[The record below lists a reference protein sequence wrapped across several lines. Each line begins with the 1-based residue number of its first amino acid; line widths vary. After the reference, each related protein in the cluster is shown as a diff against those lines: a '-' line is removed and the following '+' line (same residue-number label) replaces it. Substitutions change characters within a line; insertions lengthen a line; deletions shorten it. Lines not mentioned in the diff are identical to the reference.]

1 MDSLYLVFIGL
12 ALVYLM
18 YKNISVKRKALKI
31 LRDYSSR
38 LGWSKYKIEDLDS
51 HYLERK
57 DELGKWSLDALT
69 WGDLELSEFL
79 IKTQAFYSSL
89 GANHIYEAFH
99 YLADESTLEWRK
111 KLIDMGDQ
119 DREICITHLYYLGK
133 EDGSNLH
140 FFIRNAGDFFLPFW
154 LIQGL
159 YYLMIL
165 TIISIPFIKAWS
177 LILAGGL
184 IIVNSLIYTSSQEKL
199 RHELFNVDYFQ
210 KALKRARLLEKEL
223 SEDLVWYKKELGGN
237 LEAFKGIRVSPLQ
250 ETGES
255 IEFQAFKD
263 ISNIFFLKSLRQ
275 YARLGHRVKKNRLE
289 ATRLVELLG
298 ELELAL
304 YMKALIA
311 NKAMCQAEF
320 SGDKLLSFEE
330 LYHPVLDEPVGYSRQ
345 ASKRLLVTGSN
356 ASGKSTFMKS
366 MAISSLFSQVVG
378 YAFAK
383 SFSLSPGR
391 IYTSMALRDS
401 LEKEES
407 YFVTEIKSLRRIVK
421 ATEEGF
427 CCCFIDEILR
437 GTNTIERIAASS
449 SVLERLAESD
459 SCIYVATH
467 DIELTELLSA
477 YENVHFREHYEGS
490 DIVFDYK
497 LLEGPSDSTNAI
509 LLLGIMGFNQE
520 IIGEAQAKVDNFLA
534 TKTWR
539 KM

>member
-1 MDSLYLVFIGL
+1 MDSLYLVFLGL
-12 ALVYLM
+12 ALSYLM

-31 LRDYSSR
+31 LRDYSSK
-38 LGWSKYKIEDLDS
+38 LGWSKYKLEDLDS
-51 HYLERK
+51 HYRERK
-57 DELGKWSLDALT
+57 DQLGNWSLDSLT

-89 GANHIYEAFH
+89 GAGHIYEAFH
-99 YLADESTLEWRK
+99 YPVDKKTLEWRK
-111 KLIDMGDQ
+111 NLIAMKED
-119 DREICITHLYYLGK
+119 DRETSIKHLYYLGK
-133 EDGSNLH
+133 EEGTNLH

-159 YYLMIL
+159 YYLMVL
-165 TIISIPFIKAWS
+165 TIISMPFTRAWG

-184 IIVNSLIYTSSQEKL
+184 IIINSLIYTSSLEKL

-210 KALKRARLLEKEL
+210 RALKRARLLEKEL
-223 SEDLVWYKKELGGN
+223 SDDLNWYKSELKEKLGV
-237 LEAFKGIRVSPLQ
+237 FKGIRVSPMQ
-250 ETGES
+250 ETGQS
-255 IEFQAFKD
+255 VEFQAFKD
-263 ISNIFFLKSLRQ
+263 IFNIFFLKSLRQ
-275 YARLGHRVKKNRLE
+275 YARIGHRVKKNKKEASRLI
-289 ATRLVELLG
+289 ELLG

-311 NKAMCQAEF
+311 NKPMCQVEF
-320 SGDKLLSFEE
+320 DNHRTLSFKG
-330 LYHPVLDEPVGYSRQ
+330 LYHPVLNNPVAYSRQ
-345 ASKRLLVTGSN
+345 ESKRLLVTGSN

-366 MAISSLFSQVVG
+366 MAISSLFGQVVG
-378 YAFAK
+378 YAFAEG
-383 SFSLSPGR
+383 FSLSPGR

-407 YFVTEIKSLRRIVK
+407 YFVTEIKSLRRIVE

-427 CCCFIDEILR
+427 TYCFIDEILR

-449 SVLERLAESD
+449 SVLDQLAESD

-467 DIELTELLSA
+467 DIELTELLNN
-477 YENVHFREHYEGS
+477 YENVHFREHYKGD

-520 IIGEAQAKVDNFLA
+520 IIQEAQAKVDNFLE

-539 KM
+539 KI